1 MKCPK
6 CGGEIGRFELS
17 PNCKHCG
24 ANIFYAQQKT
34 LLTRDAKK
42 CELEYASFRIMV
54 AKLKNAFVGG
64 KLQIFRIVA
73 MVLAIGAIMVPFA
86 TVKSTVPLID
96 AKLSFGA
103 LGIFNAF
110 SDGTLGV
117 LFNLKEYIPAQV
129 GLCLGLL
136 GLIVAIFLAGFGVF
150 VALVLSFLNIQKSA
164 RITRILSVI
173 GGILCVGAS
182 VVSVLTP
189 SIAGKC
195 GFLEGSL
202 GIGSFLC
209 ILVFVFIFILNHL
222 IIKKNILPEIKQ
234 VDIDRKE
241 LNKKVKAGE
250 VSLDDL
256 PLPVFETEEEK
267 AARLK
272 SEAESK
278 ALAEK
283 GKAGEDNGR

>member
-24 ANIFYAQQKT
+24 VNIFYSQQKT
-34 LLTRDAKK
+34 LLTRDAKR
-42 CELEYASFRIMV
+42 CELEYAGFRIMT

-73 MVLAIGAIMVPFA
+73 MVLAIGCIMVPFA
-86 TVKSTVPLID
+86 TVSSTIPLID

-103 LGIFNAF
+103 LGIFNGF
-110 SDGTLGV
+110 SDGTLAV
-117 LFNLKEYIPAQV
+117 LFNLMEYIPSQV
-129 GLCLGLL
+129 GLCLSLL
-136 GLIVAIFLAGFGVF
+136 GLIVAIFLTGFGVF

-164 RITRILSVI
+164 RITRVLSVI
-173 GGILCVGAS
+173 GGILCIAAS
-182 VVSVLTP
+182 VVSILAP
-189 SIAGKC
+189 SVMGKC
-195 GFLEGSL
+195 GFLQGSL

-209 ILVFVFIFILNHL
+209 VAIFVVIFILNHL
-222 IIKKNILPEIKQ
+222 IVKKNIHPEIKQ
-234 VDIDRKE
+234 VDIDRKA

-256 PLPVFETEEEK
+256 PLPVFETEEEREL
-267 AARLK
+267 RLK
-272 SEAESK
+272 NEAESK
-278 ALAEK
+278 ALADK
-283 GKAGEDNGR
+283 GRAGE

>member
-24 ANIFYAQQKT
+24 VNIFYSQQKT

-64 KLQIFRIVA
+64 IIQILRMVA
-73 MVLAIGAIMVPFA
+73 MVLAICAIMVPFA
-86 TVKSTVPLID
+86 TVRSTVPLID
-96 AKLSFGA
+96 AKFSFGA

-110 SDGTLGV
+110 SDGTLAV
-117 LFNLKEYIPAQV
+117 LFNLTDYMPSQA
-129 GLCLGLL
+129 GLCLALL

-164 RITRILSVI
+164 RITRVLSVI
-173 GGILCVGAS
+173 GGILCMGAS
-182 VVSVLTP
+182 VVSILAP
-189 SIAGKC
+189 SVMEKS

-202 GIGSFLC
+202 GLGSFLC
-209 ILVFVFIFILNHL
+209 ILIFIIIFVLNHL
-222 IIKKNILPEIKQ
+222 IIKKNIHPEIKQ

-250 VSLDDL
+250 ISLDDL
-256 PLPVFETEEEK
+256 SLPVFETEEEK
-267 AARLK
+267 EARLK
-272 SEAESK
+272 REAESK

-283 GKAGEDNGR
+283 GKAGDGNGR

>member
-24 ANIFYAQQKT
+24 VNIFYSQQKT

-54 AKLKNAFVGG
+54 AKLKNAFIGG
-64 KLQIFRIVA
+64 KLQILRIVA
-73 MVLAIGAIMVPFA
+73 MICAIGAIMVPFA
-86 TVKSTVPLID
+86 TVRSTVSVID
-96 AKLSFGA
+96 AKFSFGA

-110 SDGTLGV
+110 SDGTLAV
-117 LFNLKEYIPAQV
+117 LFNLKEYIPSQV

-136 GLIVAIFLAGFGVF
+136 GLIVAIFLTGFGVF
-150 VALVLSFLNIQKSA
+150 VALILSFLNIQKSA
-164 RITRILSVI
+164 RITRILSVM
-173 GGILCVGAS
+173 GGILCTGAS
-182 VVSVLTP
+182 VVSLLAP
-189 SIAGKC
+189 SVMGRC
-195 GFLEGSL
+195 GFLEGSH

-209 ILVFVFIFILNHL
+209 IAVFIFIFILNHL
-222 IIKKNILPEIKQ
+222 IIKKNIQPVIKE
-234 VDIDRKE
+234 VDIERRA
-241 LNKKVKAGE
+241 LNKKVKSGE

-267 AARLK
+267 IARLK
-272 SEAESK
+272 REAQSK

>member
-24 ANIFYAQQKT
+24 ANIFYTQQKT

-54 AKLKNAFVGG
+54 AKIKNAFIGG

-110 SDGTLGV
+110 SDGTLAV
-117 LFNLKEYIPAQV
+117 LFNLTDYIPSQV
-129 GLCLGLL
+129 GLCIALL

-150 VALVLSFLNIQKSA
+150 AALVLSFLNIQKSA

-173 GGILCVGAS
+173 GGVFSVAAA
-182 VVSVLTP
+182 VVSVIAP
-189 SIAGKC
+189 SAIGKC
-195 GFLEGSL
+195 GFLTGSL

-209 ILVFVFIFILNHL
+209 ILVFIIFFVLNHL
-222 IIKKNILPEIKQ
+222 IIKKNIHPDIKQ
-234 VDIDRKE
+234 VDLDRKA
-241 LNKKVKAGE
+241 LNKKVKSGE

-267 AARLK
+267 ELRLK
-272 SEAESK
+272 NEAESK

-283 GKAGEDNGR
+283 GKAGE